1 MSQMTHK
8 EFCCWLEGFFM
19 RGGAEPTADQWH
31 EIGKRLHK
39 TMNPLREVRVGGIQ
53 DITCT
58 VADYLERYGKTV
70 PVPGPMKQDSGNAI
84 KRRDEC
90 EQGERKKD
98 SQPVKTIA
106 DMAREAM
113 DPFKILKAGERMDFG
128 EFGRLKSHGVEGMAR
143 YVPPFTP
150 QAPFKGEGY

>member
-1 MSQMTHK
+1 MSQQMTHK

-58 VADYLERYGKTV
+58 VADYLERYGQTV

-90 EQGERKKD
+90 EQGEIKKD
-98 SQPVKTIA
+98 SAPVMTIA
-106 DMAREAM
+106 DMARDA
-113 DPFKILKAGERMDFG
+113 L
-128 EFGRLKSHGVEGMAR
+128 R

-150 QAPFKGEGY
+150 QPPFVETHGVERGHNPTC